1 MHNDRSQAPQLLG
14 EQFSNYRVDL
24 QQRPDGGLLLRLRDH
39 ENRRLL
45 TTWAIPASEWRDP
58 ARLNSFIERIRR
70 DLLTAEGQ
78 PLQEDQVD
86 CFRKRI
92 ELQTFN
98 PGQGRHRQRKI
109 VVAGERLRAL
119 AANA

>member
-14 EQFSNYRVDL
+14 EQFSDYRIDL
-24 QQRPDGGLLLRLRDH
+24 QQRPDGGLLLRLQDH
-39 ENRRLL
+39 ESRRLP

-58 ARLNSFIERIRR
+58 TRLNNFIERIRR
-70 DLLTAEGQ
+70 DLLTAEGR
-78 PLQEDQVD
+78 PLQEDEVD

-119 AANA
+119 AAHA